1 MELAQQGVGGTTAM
15 QIVCADAPFLSSP
28 PVTEEKNVGFALPPR
43 GDHFKAYQYLTG
55 RGVCDEVLAFCFH
68 TGRVYGTN
76 RKTAEREYTNWVF
89 VGFDESGNPAH
100 ARLRGV

>member
-68 TGRVYGTN
+68 TGRVYEMCI
-76 RKTAEREYTNWVF
+76 RDRMYAVRI
-89 VGFDESGNPAH
+89 
-100 ARLRGV
+100 L